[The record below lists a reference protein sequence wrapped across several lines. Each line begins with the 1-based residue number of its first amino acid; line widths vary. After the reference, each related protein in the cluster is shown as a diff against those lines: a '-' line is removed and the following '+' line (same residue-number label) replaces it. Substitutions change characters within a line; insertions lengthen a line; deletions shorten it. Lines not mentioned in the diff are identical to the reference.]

1 MSESDEKWSN
11 GPKAIPSLH
20 SRRKY
25 SVKLAAA
32 LRAGRSILGISQ
44 AAFARD
50 MGISKSKLA
59 RAETA
64 AGAISSEDLEYAL
77 SFFSRAGVNIDLSLE
92 GDLQITLPDDSLKL
106 VEVSMTTDAGKTV
119 SVTEEVVGV
128 DEAGHLKTETRKK

>member
-1 MSESDEKWSN
+1 MSTKGQDWSN
-11 GPKAIPSLH
+11 GPKSIPTLH
-20 SRRKY
+20 PRRKY

-44 AAFARD
+44 AAFARE

-77 SFFSRAGVNIDLSLE
+77 GFFIRAGIEINLSMD
-92 GDLQITLPDDSLKL
+92 GDLQITLPDDSLRF
-106 VEVSMTTDAGKTV
+106 VEVSMTTDAVKTV
-119 SVTEEVVGV
+119 PVTEQIVDV
-128 DEAGHLKTETRKK
+128 DEASHLKTTPDKY

>member
-1 MSESDEKWSN
+1 MSKSDEKWSN
-11 GPKAIPSLH
+11 GPESIPTIH
-20 SRRKY
+20 PRRKY

-77 SFFSRAGVNIDLSLE
+77 SVFRRAGIKIDLTMD
-92 GDLQITLPDDSLKL
+92 GDLHIIVPDDSLKL
-106 VEVSMTTDAGKTV
+106 IEVSMTTDTRRKLPV
-119 SVTEEVVGV
+119 DEEITDV
-128 DEAGHLKTETRKK
+128 DEAGHIKTTSDKD

>member
-1 MSESDEKWSN
+1 MSENGKKWSN
-11 GPKAIPSLH
+11 GPKAIPLLH
-20 SRRKY
+20 PRRKY

-106 VEVSMTTDAGKTV
+106 VEASMTTDAGKTV
-119 SVTEEVVGV
+119 SVTEEVVDV
-128 DEAGHLKTETRKK
+128 DEAGHIKTETRNE